1 MYVKVLIRPNCIY
14 DILFSKFHGK
24 DTIIIIIKLVWIKM
38 KRKQYHTGECISR
51 SNIKIV
57 ERGKIDT
64 TNTQLLDNGL
74 FWLATCTSLNIGG
87 VKLV

>member
-1 MYVKVLIRPNCIY
+1 
-14 DILFSKFHGK
+14 
-24 DTIIIIIKLVWIKM
+24 M
-38 KRKQYHTGECISR
+38 KRKQYHTGELISR

-57 ERGKIDT
+57 ERSKIDT
-64 TNTQLLDNGL
+64 TNTQILDNGL